1 MNCRSPYRKR
11 RVAPEFRRPWLLCLV
26 FLLIGSL
33 PLQAARPRPW
43 RQHTYEEF
51 VAGEPTGITITGDG
65 GLQLAPALET
75 IAELEVE
82 RIWSLALGPDGRLYA
97 GTGDGG
103 QLYSIDADGQVEL
116 LFDSPETALH
126 SLVFGADGHL
136 YAGSAPDG
144 LIYRIDPVTGEA
156 KSLAHT
162 GSRYVWDLLFVGDG
176 QLRAAVGEPGKLL
189 SISSDGEVESLYDP
203 PDRHVICLAA
213 AGDRLYAGTSQ
224 EARIYEIAEGRARL
238 LYAAPQQEIHDLL
251 PAADGFLYASAL
263 PGGESAEKPAVP
275 SAVYRIAGD
284 GAVTRI
290 WQEPEATLI
299 DLVSAVDGFL
309 VIATAEPGQLYR
321 LDRRERSADLLRLEE
336 QQPSRL
342 LRSADGTLYIG
353 DARSGAISRL
363 APGHR
368 SEGEFDSAVEDFG
381 AHAHWGALT
390 WRADLPKSTRL
401 RLQTRSGNGENPD
414 DTWSDWSD
422 PMEESGASI
431 TSPPARY
438 LQYRVT
444 LSTDSDERTPT
455 LHEIRLFGQQTN
467 LRPEIGQL
475 EIGPYQTR
483 KRSGNGSPDSGTPSP
498 PGSTAQRRPPHA
510 KSLFLVRWQAMDP
523 NGDKLSYRLYLRGVD
538 QREWKLVEENLE
550 QTSALWDTETMPEG
564 LTLLKLIASD
574 HPDNPDDRA
583 LESEQISAP
592 FAIDNSPPL
601 VEIEAQQ
608 EGGSLRVEVEFN
620 DRISPVYKAQYSVDY
635 AERDYQI
642 EPLDGLFDSR
652 LERARFVVAG
662 LPPGEHVIAVQ
673 AWDERENIGAQQ
685 IIVQIK

>member
-11 RVAPEFRRPWLLCLV
+11 RAAPEFRRPWLLCLV
-26 FLLIGSL
+26 LLLIGSL

-43 RQHTYEEF
+43 RQHTYKEF

-75 IAELEVE
+75 VAELEVE

-97 GTGDGG
+97 GTGDSG
-103 QLYSIDADGQVEL
+103 QLYTIAADGQVDL

-126 SLVFGADGHL
+126 SLVFGTDGNL

-144 LIYRIDPVTGEA
+144 LIYRIDPATGVA
-156 KSLAHT
+156 TTFAHT
-162 GSRYVWDLLFVGDG
+162 GSRYVWDLLFVEDG
-176 QLRAAVGEPGKLL
+176 QLCAAVGEPGKLL

-224 EARIYEIAEGRARL
+224 EARIYEIAADRARL

-251 PAADGFLYASAL
+251 SAADGFLYASAL
-263 PGGESAEKPAVP
+263 PGEESTEKPATP
-275 SAVYRIAGD
+275 SAVYRIAPD

-290 WQEPEATLI
+290 WQEVEATLI
-299 DLVSAVDGFL
+299 DLASAADL
-309 VIATAEPGQLYR
+309 LMIATAEPDRLYR
-321 LDRRERSADLLRLEE
+321 LDRRERAADLLRFEKL
-336 QQPSRL
+336 QPSRL
-342 LRSADGTLYIG
+342 LPTADGSLYIG
-353 DARSGAISRL
+353 AARSGSILRL

-368 SEGEFDSAVEDFG
+368 AEGQFDSAVEDFG
-381 AHAHWGALT
+381 AHARWGALT
-390 WRADLPKSTRL
+390 WRADLPKSTDL
-401 RLQTRSGNGENPD
+401 QLQTRSGNGESPD

-422 PMEESGASI
+422 LVAESGAAIS
-431 TSPPARY
+431 SPPARY

-444 LSTDSDERTPT
+444 LNTDSHERTPT
-455 LHEIRLFGQQTN
+455 LHGIRLFGQQTN

-483 KRSGNGSPDSGTPSP
+483 KRSGNGSPDSGTPAQ
-498 PGSTAQRRPPHA
+498 PGGAAARRPPHA

-523 NGDKLSYRLYLRGVD
+523 NGDKLSYRLYLRGID
-538 QREWKLVEENLE
+538 QREWKMVEEDLE

-564 LTLLKLIASD
+564 LTLLKLVASD
-574 HPDNPDDRA
+574 HPDNPDGRA
-583 LESEQISAP
+583 LESERISPP

-601 VEIEAQQ
+601 VEIEARQ
-608 EGGSLRVEVEFN
+608 EGDSLRVEVEFN

-642 EPLDGLFDSR
+642 EPLDSLFDSR
-652 LERARFVVAG
+652 RERARFVVAG

>member
-1 MNCRSPYRKR
+1 MNFCPSYRKR
-11 RVAPEFRRPWLLCLV
+11 RAAPEFRRPWFLCLV
-26 FLLIGSL
+26 LLLIGSL

-51 VAGEPTGITITGDG
+51 AAGEPNGITITSEG
-65 GLQLAPALET
+65 GLQLAPALERV
-75 IAELEVE
+75 AELEAQ

-103 QLYSIDADGQVEL
+103 QLYAIAADGQVKL
-116 LFDSPETALH
+116 LFDSPEIALH
-126 SLVFGADGHL
+126 SLVFGADGRL

-144 LIYRIDPVTGEA
+144 LIYRIDPATGEA
-156 KSLAHT
+156 TTFAHT

-224 EARIYEIAEGRARL
+224 EARIYEIAEGSARL
-238 LYAAPQQEIHDLL
+238 LYAPPQQEIHDLF
-251 PAADGFLYASAL
+251 PAADGLLYASAL
-263 PGGESAEKPAVP
+263 PGGETKEKPAVP
-275 SAVYRIAGD
+275 AAVYRIAAD

-290 WQEPEATLI
+290 WQKAEATLI
-299 DLVSAVDGFL
+299 DL
-309 VIATAEPGQLYR
+309 ATAADGLLTVATAQPGRLYQ
-321 LDRRERSADLLRLEE
+321 LDRQGRAADLLRFEKL
-336 QQPSRL
+336 QPSRL
-342 LRSADGTLYIG
+342 LRSADGDLYIG
-353 DARSGAISRL
+353 AAQSGSILRL
-363 APGHR
+363 ASGHR
-368 SEGEFDSAVEDFG
+368 AEGEFDSAVEDFG

-390 WRADLPKSTRL
+390 WRADLPKSTHL
-401 RLQTRSGNGENPD
+401 RLQTRSGNGEAPD
-414 DTWSDWSD
+414 DTWSDWSN
-422 PMEESGASI
+422 PLEKSGAAI

-444 LSTDSDERTPT
+444 LNTDSDGRTPT
-455 LHEIRLFGQQTN
+455 LYELRLFGQQTN

-483 KRSGNGSPDSGTPSP
+483 KRSGNGSPEGGASAP
-498 PGSTAQRRPPHA
+498 PGNAAQRRPPHA

-523 NGDKLSYRLYLRGVD
+523 NGDKLSYRLYLRGVG
-538 QREWKLVEENLE
+538 QQEWKLVEEDLE

-564 LTLLKLIASD
+564 LTLLKLVASD

-583 LESEQISAP
+583 FASERISSP

-601 VEIEAQQ
+601 VEISARHEADN
-608 EGGSLRVEVEFN
+608 LRVEVEFS

-642 EPLDGLFDSR
+642 EALDSLFDSR
-652 LERARFVVAG
+652 RERAHFTIAG
-662 LPPGEHVIAVQ
+662 LSPGEHVIAVQ

-685 IIVQIK
+685 IVVQIK